1 MTVEEMRVALVGY
14 GMAGREIHA
23 PLLRGTAG
31 LRVTHVVTGN
41 AERAEA
47 ARADLPGVTVLSSA
61 DDVWA
66 VADQID
72 LAVLASP
79 NAVHYEQAVAAIESG
94 TAVVVDK
101 PLATDADQARQV
113 VDLAA
118 ERAVPLTVFQNRR
131 WDSDHLT
138 ARRVLAEGV
147 VGDVIRLEA
156 RYERWR
162 PVPKQRWREQLSTDE
177 GGGLLLDLQSH
188 LVDASINLLGPV
200 ATVYAELAALSTV
213 GDDVTFLA
221 LEHRSGARSH
231 LGATALAGAPGPRL
245 RLLGREA
252 AYVVAAVDGESTAY
266 QDWLDLGAD
275 QRGWLL
281 RGGEREPV
289 AREPGGW
296 SAFYPAVVAMVR
308 DGAPPPVDPRD
319 AVVVLEVLDAA
330 RRSARER
337 SVVRLGGVG
346 QSG

>member
-1 MTVEEMRVALVGY
+1 MTVEELRVALVGY

-23 PLLRGTAG
+23 PLLRETAG
-31 LRVTHVVTGN
+31 LRVTHVVTSN

-47 ARADLPGVTVLSSA
+47 ARTELPGVTVVPSA

-66 VADQID
+66 IADSID

-79 NAVHYEQAVAAIESG
+79 NTAHVEQAIAAIETG

-101 PLATDADQARQV
+101 PLATDAAHARRV

-138 ARRVLAEGV
+138 ARRLLDSRAI
-147 VGDVIRLEA
+147 GDVIRLEA

-213 GDDVTFLA
+213 GDDVTFVA
-221 LEHRSGARSH
+221 LEHVSGARSH

-245 RLLGREA
+245 RLLGRDG
-252 AYVVAAVDGESTAY
+252 AYVVAAVDDETTAY
-266 QDWLDLGAD
+266 QDWLDQDAD
-275 QRGWLL
+275 HRGWLV
-281 RGGEREPV
+281 RGDEREPV
-289 AREPGGW
+289 ARAPGSW
-296 SAFYPAVVAMVR
+296 SDFYPAVVAMVR
-308 DGAPPPVDPRD
+308 DGQPPPVDPRD
-319 AVVVLEVLDAA
+319 AVAVLEVLDAA
-330 RRSARER
+330 RRSDRER
-337 SVVRLGGVG
+337 AVVSLAE
-346 QSG
+346 

>member
-1 MTVEEMRVALVGY
+1 MTVEELRVALVGY

-23 PLLRGTAG
+23 PLLRETAG

-47 ARADLPGVTVLSSA
+47 ARAELPGVTVVPSA
-61 DDVWA
+61 DDVWDI
-66 VADQID
+66 ADRIE
-72 LAVLASP
+72 LVVLASP
-79 NAVHYEQAVAAIESG
+79 NTVQFEQAVVTIDTG
-94 TAVVVDK
+94 TALVVDK
-101 PLATDADQARQV
+101 PLTTDAAHAFGV

-118 ERAVPLTVFQNRR
+118 ERGVPLTVFQNRR

-138 ARRVLAEGV
+138 ARRVIAEGA

-221 LEHRSGARSH
+221 LEHASGARSH

-245 RLLGREA
+245 RLLGREG
-252 AYVVAAVDGESTAY
+252 AYVVAAVDDESTAY
-266 QDWLDLGAD
+266 QDWLDPDD
-275 QRGWLL
+275 QHRGWLL
-281 RGGEREPV
+281 RGDEREPV
-289 AREPGGW
+289 ARAPGSW
-296 SAFYPAVVAMVR
+296 SDFYPVVVAMVR

-319 AVVVLEVLDAA
+319 AVAVLEVLDAA
-330 RRSARER
+330 RRSARE
-337 SVVRLGGVG
+337 SAVVSLD
-346 QSG
+346 